1 MNEMVSD
8 FRAPTTHFTVS
19 AGLGTGPVPTEPYRS
34 PAYFELERERIFK
47 RAWLCIGRVERLP
60 KPGSYI
66 VQPIEVAKAS
76 VLITRTKDGS
86 IKAFHNVCSHRS
98 NTLVLGDEA
107 RAMQYGRDRERDV
120 AGYVERIGS
129 NRWRMIMPRPHFES
143 QMDVLELVPVQ

>member
-1 MNEMVSD
+1 MRISD
-8 FRAPTTHFTVS
+8 WSSDVCS
-19 AGLGTGPVPTEPYRS
+19 SDL
-34 PAYFELERERIFK
+34 IFK

-98 NTLVLGDEA
+98 NTLVLDDEGTA
-107 RAMQYGRDRERDV
+107 SRFVCRYHNWTYRNDGALAGVPDERNFFGIDKSCFGLTPIAAEVWAGRSEERRV
-120 AGYVERIGS
+120 GKECVRTCRS
-129 NRWRMIMPRPHFES
+129 RWW
-143 QMDVLELVPVQ
+143 PV

>member
-1 MNEMVSD
+1 MRISD
-8 FRAPTTHFTVS
+8 WSSDVCS
-19 AGLGTGPVPTEPYRS
+19 SDL
-34 PAYFELERERIFK
+34 IFK

-98 NTLVLGDEA
+98 NTLVLDDEGTA
-107 RAMQYGRDRERDV
+107 SRFVRSEERRV
-120 AGYVERIGS
+120 GKECVSTCRS
-129 NRWRMIMPRPHFES
+129 RWSPYH
-143 QMDVLELVPVQ
+143 